1 MKERALPSEYR
12 GPGAKLNA
20 SLGKEPSRSAA
31 SVKTQACFSR

>member
-12 GPGAKLNA
+12 GPRAKLNA

-31 SVKTQACFSR
+31 KCENGVFSR